1 MFELLTPD
9 GNATTIQEVPAGEDF
24 EQVSDEE
31 LIALALADDP
41 DRALA
46 RDAVPLEIYSAG
58 SSLDLPM
65 SYMPPVMARAGRGW
79 RVPVVLT
86 LVLSLLVIEG
96 FGLCIT
102 YGILVAA

>member
-1 MFELLTPD
+1 MFELKSPS
-9 GNATTIQEVPAGEDF
+9 GNPATLVEVAEGEGF
-24 EQVSDEE
+24 EQVSDDE

-41 DRALA
+41 DRGVAP
-46 RDAVPLEIYSAG
+46 DAVPLEIYSAG

-65 SYMPPVMARAGRGW
+65 SYMPPVMARAAGGW
-79 RVPVVLT
+79 RVPVVFT
-86 LVLSLLVIEG
+86 LVLSLLVIEA

>member
-1 MFELLTPD
+1 MLELRSPN
-9 GNATTIQEVPAGEDF
+9 GNAARLDEVHAGEDF

-41 DRALA
+41 DRGVAP
-46 RDAVPLEIYSAG
+46 DAVPLEIYSAG
-58 SSLDLPM
+58 SSLDLPR
-65 SYMPPVMARAGRGW
+65 SYMPPVMARAARGW

-86 LVLSLLVIEG
+86 VVFSLLVIEG

>member
-1 MFELLTPD
+1 MFELRPPN
-9 GNATTIQEVPAGEDF
+9 GSAATLEEIGVPEGF

-41 DRALA
+41 DRGVAP
-46 RDAVPLEIYSAG
+46 DAVPLEIYSTG

-65 SYMPPVMARAGRGW
+65 SYMPPVMARASRGW

-86 LVLSLLVIEG
+86 LVVSLLVIEA